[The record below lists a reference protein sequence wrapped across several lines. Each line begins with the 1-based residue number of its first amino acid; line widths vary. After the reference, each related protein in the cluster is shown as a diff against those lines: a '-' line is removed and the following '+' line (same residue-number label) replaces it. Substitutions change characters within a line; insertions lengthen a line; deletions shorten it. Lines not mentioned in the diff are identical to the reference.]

1 MAGPRIGLV
10 LGGGGF
16 TGTAFH
22 AGVLA
27 GLADRAGW
35 DARTA
40 EVIVGTS
47 AGSIAAALMRGGLPP
62 ADYLARVTGR
72 PMSADGQAVLGGV
85 GPLRQPH
92 RPERPGH
99 RPASP
104 GLLPTIARR
113 PWRYRPGVTVAALL
127 PEGRVPVDE
136 GVTGV
141 ADLFPAWPQE
151 ATWICAVDLEDG
163 LRVVFGRDATTTMGQ
178 AVSASCAI
186 PGFYAPVVIGGRRHV
201 DGGMWS
207 THNLD
212 LMAGLGLDLVVVS
225 APMSTADPTAVER
238 ATLARLPVN
247 RRLAREAE
255 QVTRSGTRV
264 VRIEP
269 DAGLRQ
275 IMGTTTMQLSRRPVV
290 ADAAHALVADLVD
303 RGSVTIP

>member
-1 MAGPRIGLV
+1 
-10 LGGGGF
+10 
-16 TGTAFH
+16 
-22 AGVLA
+22 
-27 GLADRAGW
+27 
-35 DARTA
+35 
-40 EVIVGTS
+40 
-47 AGSIAAALMRGGLPP
+47 
-62 ADYLARVTGR
+62 
-72 PMSADGQAVLGGV
+72 
-85 GPLRQPH
+85 
-92 RPERPGH
+92 
-99 RPASP
+99 
-104 GLLPTIARR
+104 
-113 PWRYRPGVTVAALL
+113 
-127 PEGRVPVDE
+127 VDE

-163 LRVVFGRDATTTMGQ
+163 RRVVFGRDATTTMGQ

-186 PGFYAPVVIGGRRHV
+186 PGFYAPVVIEGRRHV

-212 LMAGLGLDLVVVS
+212 LLAGLGLDLVVVS

-247 RRLAREAE
+247 RRLAREAA

-269 DAGLRQ
+269 DTRLRQ
-275 IMGTTTMQLSRRPVV
+275 IMGTTTMQLSRRPAV